1 MNNQTMPFAKLPDKS
16 TFAGLK
22 LVMLDC
28 YGTVAEIWTENTPPE
43 HHVWRTLSTFMY
55 YHGINYTPEA
65 LCHAFFAAKDHE
77 KVVGRE
83 RACGEPFDIEERN
96 VFASLL
102 HSDDENLIQ
111 TVAEIFRASSTLKRC
126 CPYLGA
132 IEFLKA
138 ARRNGFK
145 TSLASNAQSIFT
157 VPELKATGLAECFD
171 FIGIS
176 SSAFFRKPSSKFFQ
190 FILDHFGVSPSQAL
204 MIGNHDGDDMKTSHA
219 MGLRTCYLNSNQSPE
234 DAEPPSSEIYDMYF
248 DYPKDEN
255 APESFYPFFR
265 LKKFMFGCN

>member
-1 MNNQTMPFAKLPDKS
+1 MKNQVMPFAKLPDKS
-16 TFAGLK
+16 TIAGVK
-22 LVMLDC
+22 LAMLDC
-28 YGTVAEIWTENTPPE
+28 YGTANEIWTESTPPE

-55 YHGINYTPEA
+55 YHGVNYTPEE

-77 KVVGRE
+77 KAVGIVK
-83 RACGEPFDIEERN
+83 ACNEPFDIEEKN
-96 VFASLL
+96 VFANLL
-102 HSDDENLIQ
+102 HSYDEPLIQ
-111 TVAEIFRASSTLKRC
+111 TAAEIFRASSTRKKCR
-126 CPYLGA
+126 PYPGA

-138 ARRNGFK
+138 AKRSGLK

-176 SSAFFRKPSSKFFQ
+176 SSTFFRKPSPKFFQ
-190 FILDHFGVSPSQAL
+190 LILDHFRVAPEQAP

-219 MGLRTCYLNSNQSPE
+219 IGIKTCYLNSNQSPE
-234 DAEPPSSEIYDMYF
+234 DAEPPSSEIYDIYF
-248 DYPKDEN
+248 DYPKDED

-265 LKKFMFGCN
+265 LKEFMFGSN